1 MTDYF
6 TNLEVETKLH
16 NNKRKIDYLKAKKD
30 EYNKTYMECLPVLS
44 YSSAK
49 LWDDKAKKVDEKLIA
64 IIEEN
69 HKLRKK
75 LMKKPQYKTPQIYTL
90 ADYKINL

>member
-6 TNLEVETKLH
+6 TNLEVETKLQ
-16 NNKRKIDYLKAKKD
+16 NNKRKIDYLKAKKE
-30 EYNKTYMECLPVLS
+30 EYKTYMECLPVLS

-49 LWDDKAKKVDEKLIA
+49 MWDDKAKKVDEKLIA

-69 HKLRKK
+69 HKLRVS
-75 LMKKPQYKTPQIYTL
+75 LIKKPQYKNSQIYTL